1 MKPLLKSLCIP
12 VMLSLGAC
20 CSANEFIVAPA
31 APAVLPVAAAPV
43 VITVSLAPEPLPKQ
57 VVLSGFGDVFYDFNT
72 SELHAKSV
80 EQLTTNANWIKASK
94 TNTIIIEGNCDE
106 RGTAEY
112 NFALGERRAKSA
124 REYFVNLGVDPARL
138 KIVSYGEEKP
148 VAAGSTEEAWAQNR
162 RVHFVEDNEENK

>member
-20 CSANEFIVAPA
+20 CSANEFVVAPA
-31 APAVLPVAAAPV
+31 APAVLPVVAAPA
-43 VITVSLAPEPLPKQ
+43 VSSVPQPLPKQ
-57 VVLSGFGDVFYDFNT
+57 IVLPALGDVFYDFNT

-80 EQLTTNANWIKASK
+80 EQLKTNVNRIKTSK
-94 TNTIIIEGNCDE
+94 TSTIIIEGNCDE
-106 RGTAEY
+106 RGSTEY
-112 NFALGERRAKSA
+112 NFALGERRANSA
-124 REYFVNLGVDPARL
+124 REYIVNLGVDPARL